1 MSNNTQQNNQGHEPA
16 PAIASAEEVLA
27 AARALRKQAQDP
39 TYATTGSCEVHGDL
53 SAGTHK

>member
-1 MSNNTQQNNQGHEPA
+1 MNTTSTAQNNGHEPA

-39 TYATTGSCEVHGDL
+39 TYAPTGSCEVHGDL
-53 SAGTHK
+53 SADTNK